1 MNNLLAIITAVLTCN
16 ACINWNDAQLV
27 AAGQQPDPMV
37 LTAISG
43 VLNNVSS
50 MNAAASY
57 LGGNPAVIKIK
68 QCGDALKLTRDVVPW
83 PQDWAVVQN
92 PDKPN
97 YPGMVN
103 CYITDGTQ
111 YVPMVV
117 LTTF

>member
-1 MNNLLAIITAVLTCN
+1 MNNLLAIITAVVTCN

-43 VLNNVSS
+43 VLKSISS
-50 MNAAASY
+50 TNTAASY
-57 LGGNPAVIKIK
+57 IGSPAVIRVKE
-68 QCGDALKLTRDVVPW
+68 CADAMKLTRDVVQW
-83 PQDWAVVQN
+83 PEGWGIVQD
-92 PDKPN
+92 PEKPN
-97 YPGMVN
+97 YPGMLN

-117 LTTF
+117 STTI